1 MNFDFKTAL
10 GIMYII
16 YGLIKVLVGIALFN
30 VPKDTLLKK
39 LPFIRD
45 FTSPEED
52 DTVSGKM
59 YEYVLVI
66 FGLFTFFNGMSLVH
80 LLPRMFINFFEY
92 KWTEY
97 TVFAILGIL
106 LTTFYSLVLFT
117 KTKIPKR
124 EDQTMYYKF
133 YGLGG
138 GIFFLLMPVILE
150 TVSQGLPVFN
160 KLSTEV
166 KSMTVLTTI
175 LIVFGIANWFY
186 TKNLLL
192 PVHQKEYEYIK
203 NKVKDL

>member
-1 MNFDFKTAL
+1 MNFDFKTVL
-10 GIMYII
+10 GIVYII

-30 VPKDTLLKK
+30 IPKDVLLKEF
-39 LPFIRD
+39 PFIRN

-66 FGLFTFFNGMSLVH
+66 FGLFTFFNGMSLVR
-80 LLPRMFINFFEY
+80 LLPRTLINFFEY

-106 LTTFYSLVLFT
+106 LTTFYSMVLFT

-138 GIFFLLMPVILE
+138 GIFFLLMPFILE
-150 TVSQGLPVFN
+150 SIPVFN
-160 KLSTEV
+160 NLSMEA
-166 KSMTVLTTI
+166 KSMSVLTTI
-175 LIVFGIANWFY
+175 LVIFGLANWFY
-186 TKNLLL
+186 TKKLLV
-192 PVHQKEYEYIK
+192 PVYENRFDKLK
-203 NKVKDL
+203 NVYKSR